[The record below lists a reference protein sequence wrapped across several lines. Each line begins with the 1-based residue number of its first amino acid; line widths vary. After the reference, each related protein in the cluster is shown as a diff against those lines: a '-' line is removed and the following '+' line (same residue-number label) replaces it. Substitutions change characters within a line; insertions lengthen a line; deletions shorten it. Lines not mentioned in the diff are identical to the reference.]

1 MQCFS
6 YSYIFKSIQLFLY
19 LQNLANR
26 LDLVLQYRSV
36 FLLILSTHLKDS
48 EAVARRC
55 SVKKV
60 FLKISQNLQENT
72 FARVSFLI
80 KIQALVQVISCEF
93 CEISKNT
100 FFYRTPPVA
109 TSDDCLQEFFLPQK
123 LPPLKMITS
132 ENLDFKA

>member
-55 SVKKV
+55 SIKKV

-123 LPPLKMITS
+123 LLPLKMITS

>member
-6 YSYIFKSIQLFLY
+6 YSYIFKSIKLFLY

-55 SVKKV
+55 SIKKV

-123 LPPLKMITS
+123 LLPLKMIIS